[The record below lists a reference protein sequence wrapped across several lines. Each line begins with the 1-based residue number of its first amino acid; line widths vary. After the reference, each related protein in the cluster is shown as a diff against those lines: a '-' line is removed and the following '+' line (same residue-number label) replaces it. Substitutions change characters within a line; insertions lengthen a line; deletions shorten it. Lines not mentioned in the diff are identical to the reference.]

1 MKSKHTPGPWSAE
14 IVGVTGPDDD
24 LDDLYEINNGF
35 TRIAEHVAPR
45 DAHLIAAAPEM
56 FLALKAM
63 HACHRAFSG
72 AENWTALDDEA
83 RAAAESA
90 IAKAEGHNHDTKGT

>member
-1 MKSKHTPGPWSAE
+1 
-14 IVGVTGPDDD
+14 
-24 LDDLYEINNGF
+24 
-35 TRIAEHVAPR
+35 
-45 DAHLIAAAPEM
+45 M
-56 FLALKAM
+56 FRALKAM